1 MQPQA
6 RPAEGAEAT
15 VDALRNSYA
24 RAVAVG
30 SETELDVAVAGG
42 GVKVRAADEELLE
55 ILGRAIEHLAVDDLG
70 EPELTIHVWDSTD
83 DPSATPPLPEADP
96 DGPRGAVVYFELDEF
111 QLAYQPGLGQLHA
124 YDARSRAAWFWCR
137 DRHSLPFW
145 EPSAPFRQI
154 LHWWFAPRGVMLLH
168 GASVG
173 TVLGGILLVG
183 RGGSGKSTCALASLT
198 SDLLYAGDDYVAVG
212 LDPEPVVHSVYASGK
227 LVPGHSKLLP
237 HLPAA
242 SFVGDESADEK
253 SIFFVNDAFPERMC
267 RSFPLRAVV
276 APRVTPGK
284 PSFHEAPAAEVLKAL
299 APSTLLQLY
308 PARPA
313 GFAKMADLLRRV
325 PAYSLQTG
333 EVIDAIPGTIELLLQ
348 GLKK

>member
-6 RPAEGAEAT
+6 SAAAGTEAT
-15 VDALRNSYA
+15 VGGLRSAYS
-24 RAVAVG
+24 RAAEAG
-30 SETELDVAVAGG
+30 SERELDVAVAGG
-42 GVKVRAADEELLE
+42 RIKVRAADDELLE
-55 ILGRAIEHLAVDDLG
+55 ILGKAIEHLVVDDLDQ
-70 EPELTIHVWDSTD
+70 PELTIHVWDSAD
-83 DPSATPPLPEADP
+83 DPAATPPLPDADP
-96 DGPRGAVVYFELDEF
+96 GGPRGAVVYSELEGL

-124 YDARSRAAWFWCR
+124 YDAESNAAWFWCR
-137 DRHSLPFW
+137 DRRSLPFW

-173 TVLGGILLVG
+173 TPHGGILLVG
-183 RGGSGKSTCALASLT
+183 RGGSGKSTCALASLA
-198 SDLLYAGDDYVAVG
+198 SDLLYAGDDYVAVS
-212 LDPEPVVHSVYASGK
+212 LEPEPVVHSVYSSGK

-242 SFVGDESADEK
+242 SFVGDEAADEK
-253 SIFFVNDAFPERMC
+253 SIFYVNDAFPARMC

-276 APRVTPGK
+276 APRVMPGR
-284 PSFHEAPAAEVLKAL
+284 PTFQEAPAAEALKAL

-313 GFAKMADLLRRV
+313 ALSRMAELLRRV
-325 PAYSLQTG
+325 PAYKLQTG
-333 EVIDAIPGTIELLLQ
+333 EVIDAIPGAIASLLEELEA
-348 GLKK
+348 